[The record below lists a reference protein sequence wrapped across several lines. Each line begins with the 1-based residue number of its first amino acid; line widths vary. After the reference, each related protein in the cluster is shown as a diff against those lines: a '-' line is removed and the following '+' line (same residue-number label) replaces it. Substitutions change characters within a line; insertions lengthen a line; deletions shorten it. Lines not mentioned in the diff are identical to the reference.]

1 MKEGWKYVKL
11 GDCCLKTKNI
21 KWAETTSKHI
31 YIDLSSV
38 DRVTSKITDTIIVDA
53 KNAPSRA
60 KQIIEKGDVIF
71 ATTRPT
77 LRRLAIIGNK
87 FDNQICST
95 GFCVLRHNDKITD
108 GWIYYQLKADRFYN
122 YIEPLQKGAN
132 YPAVTDK
139 VVKDYYIPLP
149 PLSEQEEIV
158 TYLDTSFT
166 KIDAIKANA
175 EKELEEAKKL
185 FAAALKRSL
194 SPTISHGEGEGWQ
207 EKTLGDLCYKI
218 TDGTHKTPT
227 YFDSGYVFL
236 SSKNV
241 TTGKIDWNNV
251 KYIDQNQHD
260 LMYKRVSPQVG
271 DILLAKNGTTGVAAM
286 VDRDVVFDIYVSLA
300 LIRTKGEVIS
310 TYLLYYINS
319 PMAKEQFNKR
329 LIGMGVPNLHLGEI
343 KQVIV
348 TYPKNKEIQ
357 RSIVTYLD
365 TLSEKVRQLQSNYEK
380 ISSECDALKQAI
392 LRETFE

>member
-21 KWAETTSKHI
+21 KWAETTSQHI

-95 GFCVLRHNDKITD
+95 GFCVLRHNNKITD

-158 TYLDTSFT
+158 TYLDTSFA

-185 FAAALKRSL
+185 FAATLNDAMTPKD
-194 SPTISHGEGEGWQ
+194 GWV
-207 EKTLGDLCYKI
+207 ENT
-218 TDGTHKTPT
+218 
-227 YFDSGYVFL
+227 
-236 SSKNV
+236 
-241 TTGKIDWNNV
+241 
-251 KYIDQNQHD
+251 
-260 LMYKRVSPQVG
+260 
-271 DILLAKNGTTGVAAM
+271 
-286 VDRDVVFDIYVSLA
+286 
-300 LIRTKGEVIS
+300 
-310 TYLLYYINS
+310 
-319 PMAKEQFNKR
+319 
-329 LIGMGVPNLHLGEI
+329 LGEI
-343 KQVIV
+343 AEIKGGKRV
-348 TYPKNKEIQ
+348 PKGYKLSNEPTNHKYIRVADFNDSGSVDLSDIQYISDEVFEQIKRYTISYDDVYISIAGTIGKTGIIPKELDGANLTENACKLILNDCIYKYYLYYYTLTDIFKLQ
-357 RSIVTYLD
+357 IKKLTMTSAQPKLALTRLSTATISFPKTSEQHSIVTHLD
-365 TLSEKVRQLQSNYEK
+365 TISEKIRQLQSNYEK

-392 LRETFE
+392 LRDTFE